1 MAKIHFFTRTISKDK
16 NIMVPIYV
24 RLKSGREIDIVCKA
38 DVLVKPDN
46 WSNDEQKAKQRA
58 DVHKFKYADIEQA
71 GNRNLDD
78 KITGLRTAIES
89 ELRNIHPSE
98 LVAML
103 KVPDPEKKKS
113 KNRNETLSKWLETVI
128 DKHWHPDKYKTNL
141 FSFIQSFID
150 KSATK
155 PNPKTGRPV
164 SYKMRREYEVTFDY
178 VKMYANKIGKEFD
191 FKDIDLN
198 FYDGFIQYLQETHPI
213 KPKKSKKN
221 IPVKQDKKEEGK
233 KLAVNTIGKKIQ
245 TLKIFLNAAKEEGK
259 NNFDGYK
266 SKKFVAMTE
275 EAETIYLNESELT
288 KLYEHDFDKN
298 PSLDRVRDLFLV
310 GCWTGCR
317 FSDISQ
323 ITPQSIQDGMIHIKQ
338 YKTGKKVIIP
348 LHPVVTAILN
358 KYHGSLPEAISNQ
371 KFNKS
376 LKLIAEAAKLSE
388 MTHKAITKGGIRV
401 STAYKKHELVTT
413 HTARRS
419 FATNLYKSG
428 FPTISIMAITGHTT
442 EKSFL
447 KYIKVTPNEHAK
459 KLQLHWDNKH
469 LKVV

>member
-1 MAKIHFFTRTISKDK
+1 
-16 NIMVPIYV
+16 MVPIYV
-24 RLKSGREIDIVCKA
+24 RLKSGREIDIVCKI

-58 DVHKFKYADIEQA
+58 DVHKFKYADIEEA
-71 GNRNLDD
+71 GKRNLND
-78 KITGLRTAIES
+78 KIVGLRIAIES
-89 ELRNIHPSE
+89 EVNNIHQSD

-103 KVPDPEKKKS
+103 QDRDPLKKRS
-113 KNRNETLSKWLETVI
+113 KKRNAILTKWLETVI

-141 FSFIQSFID
+141 FSFIQSFIE
-150 KSATK
+150 KSKTK

-164 SYKMRREYEVTFDY
+164 SYKMRREYEVTFNYLKDY
-178 VKMYANKIGKEFD
+178 SAKSGKEFD

-198 FYDGFIQYLQETHPI
+198 FYDGFIQYLQEAHPI
-213 KPKKSKKN
+213 KRKSSKKKN
-221 IPVKQDKKEEGK
+221 SDQSKKQNPENK

-259 NNFDGYK
+259 NSYDAYK
-266 SKKFVAMTE
+266 SKKFVAMSE
-275 EAETIYLNESELT
+275 ESETIYLNESELT
-288 KLYEHDFDKN
+288 TLFNKDLSKN
-298 PSLDRVRDLFLV
+298 TAQERVRDLFLV

-317 FSDISQ
+317 FSDIAQ
-323 ITPQSIQDGMIHIKQ
+323 ITPESISEGLISLKQ
-338 YKTGKKVIIP
+338 YKTGKRVLIP

-358 KYHGSLPEAISNQ
+358 KYEGRLPEAISNQ

-376 LKLIAEAAKLSE
+376 LKEIAKDAGINE
-388 MTHKAITKGGIRV
+388 MTHKAITKGGVKV

-428 FPTISIMAITGHTT
+428 FPSISIMAITGHTT

-447 KYIKVTPNEHAK
+447 KYIKVTPDEHAK
-459 KLQLHWDNKH
+459 KLQLHWDNRH